1 MSSIYHLV
9 MTNSSPWK
17 DSPFLIGKPSISI
30 RAIYTMVTE
39 GMSSQLTHF
48 LWHTIWVK
56 TLVPATRSHSCW
68 FPQSGGFHGYG
79 DAPIGGYWMTTGGT
93 PYDLGNHQATS
104 LPDFHSHLQPS
115 LLASPA
121 PWGPTS
127 EKSPNQNHS
136 WLNNDHEIIYNNVLS
151 KSTWMYIHHE
161 DIR

>member
-1 MSSIYHLV
+1 MAHYGTLYESK
-9 MTNSSPWK
+9 PWYPLPEVIAA
-17 DSPFLIGKPSISI
+17 DSPSL
-30 RAIYTMVTE
+30 
-39 GMSSQLTHF
+39 
-48 LWHTIWVK
+48 
-56 TLVPATRSHSCW
+56 
-68 FPQSGGFHGYG
+68 GGFHGYG